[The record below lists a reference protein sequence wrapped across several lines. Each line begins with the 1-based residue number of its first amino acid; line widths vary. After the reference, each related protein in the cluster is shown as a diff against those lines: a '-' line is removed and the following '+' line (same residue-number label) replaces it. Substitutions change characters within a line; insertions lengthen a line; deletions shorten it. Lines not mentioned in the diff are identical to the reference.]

1 VGDSVAVVFGAVGTP
16 LVVGMAE
23 ALAGLEAPQAA
34 PAPAEVG
41 LRAARYDV
49 LVGSLMPV
57 LLVLTLTLG
66 ARGRRGLAEGL
77 GAAPFALG
85 VGLAHLATAAL
96 VAQLLGPELPSL
108 LGPLA
113 GLAVAL
119 LLLRTGWL
127 LPRSPWSLPEEGAR
141 EAALPGPSAGG
152 AGALSLARA
161 VGPYV
166 LLVALLALSR
176 ARGLP
181 LGGWLRA
188 WTLGWEDILG
198 TGIRATLQPA
208 WSPGLLFVLVGL
220 LSVPWFRARAASLAA
235 SAGSASRV
243 SLRAGV
249 ALLAAIGTV
258 RIFIHSGVNTE
269 GLAAMPLVLADVAAS
284 GAGRIW
290 PLLAPWLGA
299 LGSFIAGSA
308 TFSNMLF
315 GGVQHAIATARGLDS
330 LNILALQAMG
340 AAAGN
345 MICIHNVVAATAV
358 VNVVGREG
366 EVIRRTFGPLVVY
379 LLLAG
384 LLGTLA
390 EGWR

>member
-1 VGDSVAVVFGAVGTP
+1 
-16 LVVGMAE
+16 
-23 ALAGLEAPQAA
+23 
-34 PAPAEVG
+34 
-41 LRAARYDV
+41 
-49 LVGSLMPV
+49 
-57 LLVLTLTLG
+57 
-66 ARGRRGLAEGL
+66 
-77 GAAPFALG
+77 
-85 VGLAHLATAAL
+85 
-96 VAQLLGPELPSL
+96 
-108 LGPLA
+108 
-113 GLAVAL
+113 
-119 LLLRTGWL
+119 
-127 LPRSPWSLPEEGAR
+127 
-141 EAALPGPSAGG
+141 
-152 AGALSLARA
+152 LSLARA